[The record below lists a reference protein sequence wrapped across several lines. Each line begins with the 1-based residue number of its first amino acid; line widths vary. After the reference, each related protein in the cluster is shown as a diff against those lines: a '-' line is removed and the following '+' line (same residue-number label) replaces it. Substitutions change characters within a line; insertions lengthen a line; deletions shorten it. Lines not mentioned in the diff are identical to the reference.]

1 MRPQPPLIPETFEQ
15 LSRALHLLM
24 ARTIPKRLDA
34 EGLLLLTDIVGAEPT
49 VEEAAL
55 WYDVL
60 TESLRAL
67 REAGLEP
74 AQPPQIPK
82 KLTALKES
90 IELLK
95 QSAEPGGIKSRH
107 SRVRLYQMM
116 GNVSPAPETAARWR
130 AFLEQRLE
138 EKTTPRPPAVSSK
151 KPPARG
157 KGKFAG
163 KPGGGGK
170 PGAGGKPPLMKSQS
184 PEPEVAVIR
193 RRVVSPKLAA
203 PPAARRVVRPT
214 DDD

>member
-1 MRPQPPLIPETFEQ
+1 MRPQPPLIPETFTE

-34 EGLLLLTDIVGAEPT
+34 EGLLLLTDMMGAEPT
-49 VEEAAL
+49 PEEAAL

-60 TESLRAL
+60 TESLRAM
-67 REAGLEP
+67 RAAGLEP
-74 AQPPQIPK
+74 AEPPQIPK
-82 KLTALKES
+82 KLQALKES

-95 QSAEPGGIKSRH
+95 QAAEPGGIKSRH

-116 GNVSPAPETAARWR
+116 GNISPAPETATRWR
-130 AFLEQRLE
+130 AVLEQRLE
-138 EKTTPRPPAVSSK
+138 EKTAPRAPAVSSK

-157 KGKFAG
+157 SKGKFGGKAG
-163 KPGGGGK
+163 SKPGGF
-170 PGAGGKPPLMKSQS
+170 AKPPMKSQS

-203 PPAARRVVRPT
+203 PPARRVVRPA

>member
-1 MRPQPPLIPETFEQ
+1 
-15 LSRALHLLM
+15 M

-49 VEEAAL
+49 PEEAAA
-55 WYDVL
+55 WYDIM

-67 REAGLEP
+67 REAGQEP
-74 AQPPQIPK
+74 SEPPQMPK

-95 QSAEPGGIKSRH
+95 QAAEPGGIKSRH

-116 GNVSPAPETAARWR
+116 GNISPAPETANIWR
-130 AFLEQRLE
+130 AALEKRLE
-138 EKTTPRPPAVSSK
+138 EKTAPRTPAVSSK
-151 KPPARG
+151 KAPARG
-157 KGKFAG
+157 KGGKFGG
-163 KPGGGGK
+163 KPAGGGK
-170 PGAGGKPPLMKSQS
+170 PLMKSQS

-203 PPAARRVVRPT
+203 PVQPRRIVRPT